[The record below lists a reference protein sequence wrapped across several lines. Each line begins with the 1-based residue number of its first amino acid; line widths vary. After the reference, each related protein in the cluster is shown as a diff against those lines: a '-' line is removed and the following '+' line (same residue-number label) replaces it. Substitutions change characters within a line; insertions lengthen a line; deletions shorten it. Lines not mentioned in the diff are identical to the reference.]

1 MQLPTRAL
9 LLSLFVVMLSGCAS
23 TQRSSPNGE
32 LSFEEFQ
39 SQYSDTTDVSS
50 LNQQILSM
58 AVNTSSPDGMYRLG
72 IGDEI
77 SMTVFG
83 VDDLSGNYRIDGLGR
98 ISLPLIGSVE
108 LSGYTLGEA
117 EDVLEARYGAEYL
130 RNPQITVSVVTFR
143 SQQFTAVGAVSQP
156 RVYNTERKVTLVE
169 ALAMAGGLTGNAGN
183 TIQLTDRVR
192 DPETGELGT
201 RNLIVEVED
210 LTQQGFDYNVILG
223 EAAVINVP
231 TAGSIFVEGA
241 VQKPGVYQARGET
254 TVLKAITMAGG
265 LKFEADRSG
274 LRVLRRDPGSGEW
287 MQQYVQMSEIRES
300 PLQDLQLGDGDIVM
314 VERGAVKTAWIGF
327 WRGLTGLVF
336 LGFRPL
342 TP

>member
-1 MQLPTRAL
+1 M
-9 LLSLFVVMLSGCAS
+9 
-23 TQRSSPNGE
+23 
-32 LSFEEFQ
+32 
-39 SQYSDTTDVSS
+39 
-50 LNQQILSM
+50 
-58 AVNTSSPDGMYRLG
+58 
-72 IGDEI
+72 
-77 SMTVFG
+77 
-83 VDDLSGNYRIDGLGR
+83 
-98 ISLPLIGSVE
+98 
-108 LSGYTLGEA
+108 
-117 EDVLEARYGAEYL
+117 
-130 RNPQITVSVVTFR
+130 
-143 SQQFTAVGAVSQP
+143 
-156 RVYNTERKVTLVE
+156 
-169 ALAMAGGLTGNAGN
+169 
-183 TIQLTDRVR
+183 
-192 DPETGELGT
+192 
-201 RNLIVEVED
+201 
-210 LTQQGFDYNVILG
+210 ILG

-231 TAGSIFVEGA
+231 PAGSIFVEGA